1 MMGVL
6 PGVSGIAENPLVF
19 PFANDDVFLSEF
31 SGETAQILELT
42 RLGEKDKFLTHH
54 VLPQVYEQ
62 LRISL
67 SFIVISIDL

>member
-6 PGVSGIAENPLVF
+6 PRVSGIAEKLLVF
-19 PFANDDVFLSEF
+19 LFANDDVFLSEF

-62 LRISL
+62 LR
-67 SFIVISIDL
+67 